1 MRVNERRVSMKKCKY
16 QIQKESKRN
25 ASPLTSFG
33 HQSLATKA
41 WNEDF
46 TQQMIWKLKM
56 FSQQVAEKWMPVLGY
71 VQNVDVK
78 HRFVI
83 DF

>member
-1 MRVNERRVSMKKCKY
+1 MKKCKY

-46 TQQMIWKLKM
+46 TQQMIWRKLKM
-56 FSQQVAEKWMPVLGY
+56 FSQQVAEK
-71 VQNVDVK
+71 
-78 HRFVI
+78 
-83 DF
+83 